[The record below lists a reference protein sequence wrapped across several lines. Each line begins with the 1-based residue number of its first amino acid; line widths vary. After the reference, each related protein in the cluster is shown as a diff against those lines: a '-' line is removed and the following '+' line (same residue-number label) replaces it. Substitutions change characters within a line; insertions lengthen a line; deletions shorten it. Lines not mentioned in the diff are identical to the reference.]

1 MIDKL
6 RLERKPFDKP
16 EATVADAK
24 VKVHLKAEPES
35 NPANPENAVITQL
48 ADALSGAVGSKTND
62 DMRRFM
68 ARQTSSGRELPIFAG
83 EPEEW
88 PVFSNSFV
96 RQPRTAD
103 SPMQR
108 MWAV

>member
-1 MIDKL
+1 MIDEF

-16 EATVADAK
+16 EATVAD
-24 VKVHLKAEPES
+24 VKVEVHHKAEPES

-62 DMRRFM
+62 DMRRFFSPDIL
-68 ARQTSSGRELPIFAG
+68 RQGASDFRGVNLKNGRFFSS
-83 EPEEW
+83 
-88 PVFSNSFV
+88 SFV
-96 RQPRTAD
+96 RQPKTAD

-108 MWAV
+108 T